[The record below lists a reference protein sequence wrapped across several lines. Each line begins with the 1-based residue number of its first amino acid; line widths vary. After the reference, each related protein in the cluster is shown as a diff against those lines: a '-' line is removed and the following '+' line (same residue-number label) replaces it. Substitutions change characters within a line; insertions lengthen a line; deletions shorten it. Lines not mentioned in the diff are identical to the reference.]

1 MSSIP
6 TYPEKS
12 ESMLFGR
19 HPWIWWGTAD
29 RVGTAAPY
37 KDAPCGSQY
46 TYVNVGTAAVMYV
59 KIANV
64 PEDNDWAN
72 TID

>member
-6 TYPEKS
+6 TYPEKT
-12 ESMLFGR
+12 ESMVHGKN
-19 HPWIWWGTAD
+19 PWVWWGTAD
-29 RVGTAAPY
+29 RTGTAVPF

-46 TYVNVGTAAVMYV
+46 TYSNDGTAAIIYV

-72 TID
+72 IID